1 MNSTTEVGRAH
12 CMPDERGKTK
22 TKPPEARHTRT
33 LSSDAATATPHRWCY
48 YLASIQENRQTL
60 FPFLFMAVEHFI
72 HW

>member
-33 LSSDAATATPHRWCY
+33 LSSDAATATPHR
-48 YLASIQENRQTL
+48 
-60 FPFLFMAVEHFI
+60 
-72 HW
+72 